1 MSPRSVFSVTFRYA
15 LISLLEIAAATEGLQ
30 AGVIASRHNLSG
42 RYLSNVLSDLKR
54 LGLVTSQKGRKGGY
68 QLARP
73 ASEIN
78 LLMLYQGLA
87 GGEEGAEPCGEGTKC
102 RADQWLETVEQRW
115 RGELIN
121 TNLADVDH
129 RLALDPSLSAEERLN
144 RSSSDGS

>member
-1 MSPRSVFSVTFRYA
+1 MSRHSVFSVTFRYA

-73 ASEIN
+73 AHDIN
-78 LLMLYQGLA
+78 LLLLYQGLA
-87 GGEEGAEPCGEGTKC
+87 GAGAEGSGEQGPDGTESC
-102 RADQWLETVEQRW
+102 RADQWLRAVERRW
-115 RGELIN
+115 REELGN
-121 TNLADVDH
+121 TNLADVD
-129 RLALDPSLSAEERLN
+129 RSLNLEPSP
-144 RSSSDGS
+144 SSEDGLRQAQ